1 MIERA
6 RHKPTAC
13 LSYVHNQ
20 YMYSKLYDLMVWIS
34 PAFCVEARKWTG
46 LYGRIWGWNVSPK
59 TTCTYEGKQGG
70 CFLRYFWD
78 VVSGPRASF
87 QYPPS
92 TSPMFTV
99 HLADVHRSPRRCSQC
114 TVHRVQFTLHN
125 VSRIYF
131 IAFIL
136 AVDCTTHTTFGPSDF
151 LLHRWGISRRHFC
164 KRLLL
169 WNYIPTCVLQGSLL
183 FGSESFN

>member
-87 QYPPS
+87 RYPPS

-99 HLADVHRSPRRCSQC
+99 HLADVHSAPCIVYNSPYTMSREYTSSCLYSLL
-114 TVHRVQFTLHN
+114 TVQ
-125 VSRIYF
+125 
-131 IAFIL
+131 
-136 AVDCTTHTTFGPSDF
+136 HTQLLGHLTFFYIDEASPG
-151 LLHRWGISRRHFC
+151 GISVNGYYYEIIFQPVFC
-164 KRLLL
+164 KDHCYL
-169 WNYIPTCVLQGSLL
+169 VLKALI
-183 FGSESFN
+183 NPARH